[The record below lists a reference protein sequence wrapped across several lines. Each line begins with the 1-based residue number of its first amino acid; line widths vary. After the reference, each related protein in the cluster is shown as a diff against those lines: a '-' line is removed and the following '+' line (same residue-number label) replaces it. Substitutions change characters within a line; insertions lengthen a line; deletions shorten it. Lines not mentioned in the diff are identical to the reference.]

1 MNLTIDTRNSKE
13 IKVTLEKDEQI
24 VEEIS
29 VAENGR
35 AESVLNLL
43 HRALEKSHLDI
54 KEIKEIKFEK
64 GPGSYTGLKAGVAVA
79 NALSFALS
87 IPINNLPVESF
98 EVPVYD

>member
-13 IKVTLEKDEQI
+13 IKVLLEKEGQV

-29 VAENGR
+29 LSPNGR

-43 HRALEKSHLDI
+43 HRALDKNNLDI
-54 KEIKEIKFEK
+54 KEIKTISFEK

-79 NALSFALS
+79 NALSFALDV
-87 IPINNLPVESF
+87 PINNLPVESF